1 MFSKKYIELFL
12 KIIIVII
19 FLCINIVSI
28 DTPNFTINFLI
39 IILEYSIIY
48 FCYIKHSKKRYN
60 VILMSISL
68 LCSFFQII
76 GYNCSKYDASKL
88 NVIETYINIFKL
100 IPLMYQLSNLFFD
113 IKFNLSSK
121 NNKLIDFLFNKK
133 YSIFILTI
141 IIFLAWLPILI
152 GLYPGNFSYDAGTQ
166 LRMLKFNLITK
177 YHPVIHTIFLYTTIV
192 LGNKIFSSY
201 DIGILI
207 HSIIQML
214 IMSFSFSYT
223 LIYLYKNKFSNKI
236 NIIFLILYMFLPIYG
251 IFSITTTKDVIF
263 SGLFNIA
270 LINLIELTKRT
281 DNILNN
287 KKNYIKFIIVFVL
300 LLSFRN
306 NMLYALILFIPF
318 ILIILKENK
327 KKILVLFINI
337 ILVFFTY
344 DLSLTYIFHIQSGPK
359 IEAFSFVTQQLA
371 RVYNVENIDDKYKSQ
386 IEKLYNN
393 DSLKKYNSHI
403 SDPVK
408 SEFNTTEFLNN
419 KSKYIKLYI
428 DLGLKYPMVYIDSI
442 INNNYSFFYL
452 FDKLPDLN
460 SKTYIEINCLSLS
473 NNTFNKSENCSKNV
487 KFIYDFYYNLVNNAY
502 YQKIPILNIF
512 MSMQFYLMILFLVV
526 SYIIY
531 KRKIKLLVPLMLL
544 VCYVLTNLIAPVA
557 IVRYMFPVFT
567 CMPLIVYLFYCAKTK
582 DDF

>member
-1 MFSKKYIELFL
+1 
-12 KIIIVII
+12 
-19 FLCINIVSI
+19 
-28 DTPNFTINFLI
+28 
-39 IILEYSIIY
+39 
-48 FCYIKHSKKRYN
+48 
-60 VILMSISL
+60 
-68 LCSFFQII
+68 
-76 GYNCSKYDASKL
+76 
-88 NVIETYINIFKL
+88 
-100 IPLMYQLSNLFFD
+100 
-113 IKFNLSSK
+113 
-121 NNKLIDFLFNKK
+121 
-133 YSIFILTI
+133 
-141 IIFLAWLPILI
+141 
-152 GLYPGNFSYDAGTQ
+152 
-166 LRMLKFNLITK
+166 
-177 YHPVIHTIFLYTTIV
+177 
-192 LGNKIFSSY
+192 
-201 DIGILI
+201 
-207 HSIIQML
+207 
-214 IMSFSFSYT
+214 
-223 LIYLYKNKFSNKI
+223 
-236 NIIFLILYMFLPIYG
+236 MFLPIYG

-270 LINLIELTKRT
+270 LINLIELTKRA

-306 NMLYALILFIPF
+306 NMLYALIIFIPF

-344 DLSLTYIFHIQSGPK
+344 DLSLTYIFHIPSGPK

-512 MSMQFYLMILFLVV
+512 MSMPFYLMILFLVV

-567 CMPLIVYLFYCAKTK
+567 CMPLIVYLFSCAKTK